1 VLIEQ
6 VFAEYKPE
14 IVFHAAALKHVPL
27 VESNSCEAVLTNILG
42 TKNIADS
49 CLKYS
54 AEKMILISTDKAVN
68 PTNVMGATKKAAE
81 SYVHSLG
88 NSSTYTNFVTVR
100 FGNVL
105 GSSGSVIPLFE
116 RQLKAGGPL
125 TVTHPN
131 MVRFFMTVREA
142 VGLVLQASS
151 IKVNDERG
159 AIFVLDMGEP
169 LKIKDLAM
177 QIIKMAGLRPDIDIE
192 IVYTGIRPGEKLFE
206 ELFYASEQP
215 KKTAHQSI
223 MLACPVSLE
232 QSMLLQLL
240 NDIEVSALSYNQA
253 ETLSLLKKIVPEY
266 QTPIQ

>member
-1 VLIEQ
+1 
-6 VFAEYKPE
+6 
-14 IVFHAAALKHVPL
+14 
-27 VESNSCEAVLTNILG
+27 
-42 TKNIADS
+42 
-49 CLKYS
+49 
-54 AEKMILISTDKAVN
+54 
-68 PTNVMGATKKAAE
+68 
-81 SYVHSLG
+81 
-88 NSSTYTNFVTVR
+88 
-100 FGNVL
+100 
-105 GSSGSVIPLFE
+105 
-116 RQLKAGGPL
+116 
-125 TVTHPN
+125 